1 MGTFAALVPPSGNT
15 FAALAS
21 MSGHTFACDVEY
33 TCRVTQ
39 QVRRRM
45 CQRMAQSPQRR
56 SHLPQMD
63 VISVRRIAALYSVTE
78 VIFVRRVAALYADG
92 LSQPPARHCSLSQL

>member
-56 SHLPQMD
+56 SRLPPH
-63 VISVRRIAALYSVTE
+63 VHVHVFVVRRGVVSV
-78 VIFVRRVAALYADG
+78 LYAG
-92 LSQPPARHCSLSQL
+92 GE